1 MHDQAHQ
8 LESRSGE
15 PCGPTGR
22 RQAERP
28 DTCGPVASSGAQ
40 HGAGMA
46 DSAEPPACNGESP
59 TGATADVAGVCSTG
73 HGSRADKSHPRPA
86 ERLASLGDAAGE
98 RRQPLHPET
107 QSSAVT
113 PEKPM
118 GPVSTENVLRL
129 LDYQE
134 CRCALT
140 GRPLTPDL
148 ASLDHITPIRVG
160 GEHAIENTQVLHR
173 DVNRA
178 KGSLTNDEFL
188 HLCSEVVTHAFGPST
203 TSIPSTG
210 ETYV

>member
-1 MHDQAHQ
+1 M
-8 LESRSGE
+8 
-15 PCGPTGR
+15 
-22 RQAERP
+22 
-28 DTCGPVASSGAQ
+28 
-40 HGAGMA
+40 
-46 DSAEPPACNGESP
+46 
-59 TGATADVAGVCSTG
+59 
-73 HGSRADKSHPRPA
+73 
-86 ERLASLGDAAGE
+86 
-98 RRQPLHPET
+98 
-107 QSSAVT
+107 T
-113 PEKPM
+113 PEKPT

-188 HLCSEVVTHAFGPST
+188 KLCSEVVTHAFGPSK